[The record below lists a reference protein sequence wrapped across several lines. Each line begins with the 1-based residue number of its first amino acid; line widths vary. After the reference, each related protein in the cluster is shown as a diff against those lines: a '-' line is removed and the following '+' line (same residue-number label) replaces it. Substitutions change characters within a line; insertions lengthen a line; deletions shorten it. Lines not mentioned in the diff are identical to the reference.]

1 MGLQTGHAKGGQG
14 GGQASGGKRERAVGQ
29 LTSLPNLLTLGRIVA
44 IPVVVGLLYWDVPAA
59 RWTAFG
65 LFVAA
70 AFTDWLDG
78 KLARAWGQ
86 VSPLGR
92 FLDPIADKLLVAAVI
107 VMLVGQGDVT
117 GLTVLAA
124 VVILCREILVSGL
137 REYLAEL
144 SVPMPVS
151 KLAKWKT
158 AVQLAALSLLILAP
172 LMPAVGATIAAAL
185 LWTAAVLTLVTGWDY
200 LIRGLKHMQGDG

>member
-1 MGLQTGHAKGGQG
+1 LHS
-14 GGQASGGKRERAVGQ
+14 GQASSSGKRESAVGR

-172 LMPAVGATIAAAL
+172 LMPEAGVTAAAAL

-200 LIRGLKHMQGDG
+200 LVRGLKHMQGLD